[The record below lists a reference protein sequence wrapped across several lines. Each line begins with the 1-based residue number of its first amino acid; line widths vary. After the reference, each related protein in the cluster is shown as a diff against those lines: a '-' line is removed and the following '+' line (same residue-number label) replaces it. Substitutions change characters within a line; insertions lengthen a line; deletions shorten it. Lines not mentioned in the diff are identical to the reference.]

1 MNITNDAGSL
11 DSGKFLDYI
20 KKNLSSDVAQLV
32 ATKDELAKRQG
43 ALSAVEDAIKTKA
56 DADKYA
62 ADKKAAADE
71 LLNKAAGKNAEAD
84 IKLVGVDAKSKELAE
99 TEASATK
106 ALDIREKQLSALAT
120 QLATKEASLAKL
132 DETLTNGKAQLAAD
146 RTALDARVKAFQ
158 DKVAAL
164 NV

>member
-32 ATKDELAKRQG
+32 AAKDELAKRQG
-43 ALSAVEDAIKTKA
+43 ALSAVDAANKAKA

-62 ADKKAAADE
+62 EDKKAAADA
-71 LLNKAAGKNAEAD
+71 LLDKAAGKNADAD
-84 IKLVGVDAKSKELAE
+84 LKQVKLDALAKELE
-99 TEASATK
+99 TIEATVTK
-106 ALDIREKQLSALAT
+106 KLDARDKELTALAALLSAKEESLSKLQSTLANDK
-120 QLATKEASLAKL
+120 ARL
-132 DETLTNGKAQLAAD
+132 DAD
-146 RTALDARVKAFQ
+146 RVALDARIKAFQ
-158 DKVAAL
+158 DKVAAI

>member
-32 ATKDELAKRQG
+32 AAKDELAKRQG

-84 IKLVGVDAKSKELAE
+84 IKLAGVDIKSKELAE
-99 TEASATK
+99 TEATATK

-146 RTALDARVKAFQ
+146 R
-158 DKVAAL
+158 AA
-164 NV
+164 